1 MPGHGMWSYWE
12 LDKEFFEIN
21 YFPQQIENKTF
32 KWGMYSNWSCGFEY
46 NLHEISNYH
55 LSIVFFQV
63 NFTINKNFCL
73 ILWHGLPCEKKCTKI
88 QVYTQHLTSMVTCDE
103 TGISLWHDL
112 SHHIQVW
119 DSYKQSKFL
128 IKNLRLNLLQLT
140 VLSSSLTKSSLIF
153 HIPYSKTT
161 LKKTK
166 TCTIPTVM
174 FLPPFHFLSQS
185 HV

>member
-1 MPGHGMWSYWE
+1 MWCS
-12 LDKEFFEIN
+12 
-21 YFPQQIENKTF
+21 
-32 KWGMYSNWSCGFEY
+32 
-46 NLHEISNYH
+46 
-55 LSIVFFQV
+55 
-63 NFTINKNFCL
+63 
-73 ILWHGLPCEKKCTKI
+73 LPCEIKCTKI

-174 FLPPFHFLSQS
+174 FLPPFHFLSLS
-185 HV
+185 HVSVLPLWDIPTSFCVMHSFLSHVLNHHILVLGIYSFPSFKKFIFNPTSSFCTHFNHSILILIIIQIMST